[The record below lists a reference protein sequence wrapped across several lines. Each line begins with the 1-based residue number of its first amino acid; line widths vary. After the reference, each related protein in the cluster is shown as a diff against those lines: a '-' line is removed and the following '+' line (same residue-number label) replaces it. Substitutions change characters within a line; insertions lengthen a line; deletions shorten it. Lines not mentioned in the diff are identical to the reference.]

1 MQSDQRKENPY
12 GNRPLQPQERYR
24 LYLDESGDHVFRD
37 FTNLSHRFL
46 CLLGCW
52 FKTDVYL
59 TFQQNLENLK
69 SQYLPHH
76 PDEPVVLHRED
87 MVNARGAFKALR
99 DESVRNAFD
108 NDLLEVIRQADFT
121 VVAVLIDK
129 QALLQSYGDG
139 SAHPY
144 HLALGFM
151 LQRYA
156 GFLNHISR
164 AGDVMA
170 ESRGGA
176 EDRLLGDSYERV
188 FKQGVWMSSEESFQA
203 ALTSSRLKL
212 KSKNANVA
220 GLQLAD
226 LLGHPVKQWTLKQHG
241 YLEEDLAPFAQRLM
255 LVVEPKFN
263 RHLYNGRLEGYGVVI
278 YPTHRGLSQ
287 R

>member
-1 MQSDQRKENPY
+1 MI
-12 GNRPLQPQERYR
+12 
-24 LYLDESGDHVFRD
+24 
-37 FTNLSHRFL
+37 
-46 CLLGCW
+46 
-52 FKTDVYL
+52 
-59 TFQQNLENLK
+59 
-69 SQYLPHH
+69 
-76 PDEPVVLHRED
+76 
-87 MVNARGAFKALR
+87 NARGAFKVLR

-108 NDLLEVIRQADFT
+108 NDLLEIIQQADFT

-129 QALLQSYGDG
+129 EALLQPYGDG

-156 GFLNHISR
+156 GYLNHISR

-188 FKQGVWMSSEESFQA
+188 FKQGVWMTNEEAFQA

-241 YLEEDLAPFAQRLM
+241 YLTEELAPFAQRLM
-255 LVVEPKFN
+255 QVVEPKFN
-263 RHLYNGRLEGYGVVI
+263 HHLYNGKLDGYGVVI
-278 YPTHRGLSQ
+278 YPIRK